1 LLQLAANLLQSNS
14 DCTLAFS
21 LISNDALMRAS
32 VESMASQ
39 TPIYGAELLVLIMQK
54 LRKDKDFFK
63 ETDILVL
70 KY

>member
-1 LLQLAANLLQSNS
+1 
-14 DCTLAFS
+14 
-21 LISNDALMRAS
+21 MRAS
-32 VESMASQ
+32 VESMESQ
-39 TPIYGAELLVLIMQK
+39 TPIYGTELLVLIMQK